1 MKTEKLIAS
10 RYIHTLIA
18 VFFASGTIIAWSQSD
33 VSPSATAAAGSP
45 LRGLTTAQLAD
56 FADGLGPIFNNDSC
70 AACHF
75 KPAVGGSSAI
85 LETRFGRTVNG
96 HFDPLSA
103 EGGSLLQLFA
113 INKAAQEVIPT
124 DANVI
129 AQRQTTPLFGLGLIE
144 AIPDSAILEIAARS
158 KPDGIFG
165 RPSMVVDIVTGQT
178 RVGRFGW
185 KAQQATLLAFS
196 GDAYLN
202 EIGITSRLFPQEN
215 APNGNT
221 DLLQKFDKV
230 PDPEDVVDPA
240 TGKAGIDHFTDFMRF
255 LAPLPVPALT
265 DSATVGSIVFATIG
279 CANCHTPVMFTG
291 ANLIRALDSKAVPLF
306 SDLLLHDMGSLGDG
320 IAQADAEPGEMRT
333 SPLWGLRASGPYL
346 HDGRASTPDDAIRAH
361 DGEGKVPRDR
371 FVQLSPALRKTL
383 LDYLNSL

>member
-45 LRGLTTAQLAD
+45 LCGLTTAQLAD
-56 FADGLGPIFNNDSC
+56 FADGLADFSEKESVKDGLGPIFNNDSC

-255 LAPLPVPALT
+255 LAPLPVPDLT
-265 DSATVGSIVFATIG
+265 DSAKIDSTAYAKTAAVVMTVTI
-279 CANCHTPVMFTG
+279 VMFS
-291 ANLIRALDSKAVPLF
+291 AAAF
-306 SDLLLHDMGSLGDG
+306 
-320 IAQADAEPGEMRT
+320 T
-333 SPLWGLRASGPYL
+333 SPAAASARRTFTRTARAGSSFGECNSRKKKNARSDENRNESARVHCASDVSGRVNACPPGITIWSRL
-346 HDGRASTPDDAIRAH
+346 SAVNASFGQST
-361 DGEGKVPRDR
+361 
-371 FVQLSPALRKTL
+371 FV
-383 LDYLNSL
+383 